1 MKGSILDRLIDLDP
15 DTRSDPVQYRSFS
28 YNQMRSVVERDLEN
42 LLNTKCFTSD
52 LPESFT
58 ELRNSL
64 LTYGLSDFTSKNPA
78 TPSVRSE
85 LRQEIERA
93 ISFFEPRL
101 RNVSVK
107 FENPE
112 KGDRMLKFKITALLQ
127 MDDESEPVSFDTYYN
142 INRCEYNI
150 SN

>member
-85 LRQEIERA
+85 LRQEIELDRNCVLLPESRA
-93 ISFFEPRL
+93 ATPANHICNEGNHGKS
-101 RNVSVK
+101 
-107 FENPE
+107 
-112 KGDRMLKFKITALLQ
+112 Q
-127 MDDESEPVSFDTYYN
+127 ES
-142 INRCEYNI
+142 
-150 SN
+150 